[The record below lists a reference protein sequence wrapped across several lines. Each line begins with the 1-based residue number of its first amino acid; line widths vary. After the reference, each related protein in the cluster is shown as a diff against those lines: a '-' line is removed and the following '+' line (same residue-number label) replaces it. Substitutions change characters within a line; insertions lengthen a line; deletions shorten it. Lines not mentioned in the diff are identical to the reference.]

1 MSKPIRLAQ
10 RIRAEYQSVPGLK
23 ITRAHAGRLW
33 SASDADCAAAF
44 DTLVAEGFL
53 WLAPSGRYIALRPAD
68 PDAPSGPLSVLRCP
82 HCLKRNVFQR
92 DATLHGR
99 HVALSLR
106 CVACHRVFSF
116 TDVAA

>member
-1 MSKPIRLAQ
+1 MSKATRLTQ

-23 ITRAHAGRLW
+23 ISRTQAGRLW
-33 SASDADCAAAF
+33 SACDDDCAAAF

-68 PDAPSGPLSVLRCP
+68 ADAPSGPLSVLRCP
-82 HCLKRNVFQR
+82 HCLKRNAFQR

-99 HVALSLR
+99 DVAPSLR